1 MTPARRTAVT
11 IRLAVATALI
21 ALGAAQ
27 AQQQTWVAVATDGKS
42 NFGYAVGMAT
52 SEAAEMTALG
62 ECGTGCRLVL
72 MAAARCVAYARS
84 GPGNAFGAG
93 SGATRDEASDKAWNE
108 CNQRVPADS
117 CSIRAAQCF
126 E

>member
-1 MTPARRTAVT
+1 MLRRMSAAT
-11 IRLAVATALI
+11 IRLAAALAAVAF
-21 ALGAAQ
+21 GVGH
-27 AQQQTWVAVATDGKS
+27 AQQQTWVAVATDGRS

-52 SEAAEMTALG
+52 SEAAEITALG
-62 ECGTGCRLVL
+62 ECGPGCRLVL
-72 MAAARCVAYARS
+72 MATARCVAYARS

-93 SGATRDEASDKAWNE
+93 SGTTRDEASDKAWNE

-117 CSIRAAQCF
+117 CSIRVAQCF

>member
-1 MTPARRTAVT
+1 MMRRRRLAAT
-11 IRLAVATALI
+11 IRLGGALTAI
-21 ALGAAQ
+21 AFGGAQ
-27 AQQQTWVAVATDGKS
+27 AQQQTWVAVATDGRS

-52 SEAAEMTALG
+52 GEAAEITALG
-62 ECGTGCRLVL
+62 ECGPGCRLIL
-72 MAAARCVAYARS
+72 MGAARCVAYARS
-84 GPGNAFGAG
+84 GPGNAYGAG

-117 CSIRAAQCF
+117 CSIRVAQCF

>member
-1 MTPARRTAVT
+1 MKAK
-11 IRLAVATALI
+11 IRLTVALMTI
-21 ALGAAQ
+21 ALGGALAQ
-27 AQQQTWVAVATDGKS
+27 EQTWVAVATDGRR

-52 SEAAEMTALG
+52 GEAAEMTALS
-62 ECGTGCRLVL
+62 ECGTGCRPVL
-72 MAAARCVAYARS
+72 LGTARCVAYARS

-117 CSIRAAQCF
+117 CSVRVAQCF

>member
-1 MTPARRTAVT
+1 MRRRKRSAAT
-11 IRLAVATALI
+11 IRLAAALAAI
-21 ALGAAQ
+21 AAGAVQ
-27 AQQQTWVAVATDGKS
+27 AQQQTWVAVATDGRS

-52 SEAAEMTALG
+52 SEAAEITALG
-62 ECGTGCRLVL
+62 ECGPGCRLVL
-72 MAAARCVAYARS
+72 MGAARCVAYARS
-84 GPGNAFGAG
+84 GPGNAYGAG

-117 CSIRAAQCF
+117 CSIRVAQCF